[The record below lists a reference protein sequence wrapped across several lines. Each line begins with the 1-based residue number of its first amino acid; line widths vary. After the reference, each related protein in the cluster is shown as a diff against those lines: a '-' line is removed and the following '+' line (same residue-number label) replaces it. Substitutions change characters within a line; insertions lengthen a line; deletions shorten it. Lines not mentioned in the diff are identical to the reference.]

1 MLVQAG
7 WVGGSVGMM
16 MVAAVGTALG
26 VPVAIDGV
34 QELRKN
40 KVMNKRYKNDFC
52 IVP

>member
-7 WVGGSVGMM
+7 WVGGGVGIM
-16 MVAAVGTALG
+16 MVGTVGTALG
-26 VPVAIDGV
+26 VLGGIAGA

-40 KVMNKRYKNDFC
+40 KVMDKRYTNDFC